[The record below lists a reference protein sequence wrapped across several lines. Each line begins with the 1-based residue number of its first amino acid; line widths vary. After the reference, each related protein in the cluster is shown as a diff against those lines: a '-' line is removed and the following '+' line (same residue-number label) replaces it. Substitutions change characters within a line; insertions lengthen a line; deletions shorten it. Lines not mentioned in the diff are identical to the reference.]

1 MHLYLAFGQCAPH
14 LPFFLRYCIE
24 IYCCGQWNW
33 TVQRSSKV
41 NLSCL
46 WLLGTPVALKGDP
59 VFLKKSLIKVLI
71 SSQLAE
77 YFYSRN
83 IDSVA
88 WVNSAFFCD
97 SEARFHW
104 LWWWENQLY
113 CMGRQIILQQGHV
126 RHLCH
131 KTWAA
136 WASWGCLQCLG
147 HCYGENTDR
156 GPAKRP
162 WRY

>member
-1 MHLYLAFGQCAPH
+1 MHLYLVFGQCAPH
-14 LPFFLRYCIE
+14 LFFYEVLH
-24 IYCCGQWNW
+24 WNLLLW
-33 TVQRSSKV
+33 AMELNCSKK
-41 NLSCL
+41 LQGEPQCL
-46 WLLGTPVALKGDP
+46 WLLGTPVPLKGDSL
-59 VFLKKSLIKVLI
+59 FLEKSLTKVLI

-88 WVNSAFFCD
+88 WVNSDFFCE

-113 CMGRQIILQQGHV
+113 CMGRQITLQQGHV

-136 WASWGCLQCLG
+136 WASWCCLQCLG